1 MAVWGK
7 VKIASTTTTSKA
19 PLARTPSKAG
29 SLFSETLTAAL
40 GKRKSK
46 FKDITDELN
55 QHINAEER
63 EELYQRPL
71 FNADKIRRMMER
83 IVEKQFDVDEEEMRY
98 VYNPAKNLKMCQNIS
113 KQIKDR
119 MKAMNFKRH
128 RIISIATIVEKQQQG
143 IHYKMKYILDPKLDD
158 YVRLTSTELTVPKIE
173 ISFDTP
179 NRDRFLRDDFRNKRE
194 SYAVLG
200 RGSYGVVIK
209 ASYRGRPV
217 AVKILEK
224 RSHRHRCRYD
234 SLLNEANALNLRHD
248 NIVTVLKI
256 VPGAQYGLV
265 LMERFDGYCLQRI
278 IGHQR
283 NHPIAVQHKLLILC
297 DIISGLCFC
306 HRHNIVHL
314 DVKPQNV
321 IVTVSGAAD
330 QPVAPAA
337 GNLPLRK
344 YLCKLCDFGSSMM
357 LQPWQPN
364 ETLVNRGTIRYMAP
378 ELLRGTGGFTARA
391 DIYSFGVTMWQ
402 LDEGRFPYEEITC
415 NEVIAY
421 NVVKKG
427 LRPDSI
433 TTMAFGRRAT
443 NLPAGLRDIGCLH
456 GSLRG
461 PISLTGG
468 GGGGGSSFTGRFET
482 DAVDD
487 VLKRQ
492 GIAVE
497 YRAKRPTR
505 VICPTERTD
514 QPMNDQELNVAR
526 IMEMFGGNCTI
537 ANNERIQLRQTMR
550 TLYSKCWASD
560 PACRPDA
567 PAVRAAIHQ
576 ALEKIALG
584 KRAGK

>member
-55 QHINAEER
+55 QHINNEER

-119 MKAMNFKRH
+119 MKAMNFKR
-128 RIISIATIVEKQQQG
+128 
-143 IHYKMKYILDPKLDD
+143 
-158 YVRLTSTELTVPKIE
+158 TSTELDVPKIE

-179 NRDRFLRDDFRNKRE
+179 NRDRFLRDDFHNKRE

-224 RSHRHRCRYD
+224 RRTHRYRCRYD

-256 VPGAQYGLV
+256 VAGAQYGLV
-265 LMERFDGYCLQRI
+265 LMDRFDGYCLQQI

-283 NHPIAVQHKLLILC
+283 NDPIAVQHKLLILC

-321 IVTVSGAAD
+321 IVTVNATVTAAATTPGASSCV
-330 QPVAPAA
+330 Q
-337 GNLPLRK
+337 LRK

-357 LQPWQPN
+357 LDPWQRS

-378 ELLRGTGGFTARA
+378 ELLRGQYRTTGGFTERA

-433 TTMAFGRRAT
+433 TSVAFDRRMI
-443 NLPAGLRDIGCLH
+443 NLPVGLREIGCLH
-456 GSLRG
+456 GSLRAS
-461 PISLTGG
+461 ISLTGG
-468 GGGGGSSFTGRFET
+468 VRSNGGFES

-492 GIAVE
+492 GILVE
-497 YRAKRPTR
+497 YRAMHKRR
-505 VICPTERTD
+505 KKRSLGALWTEAESS
-514 QPMNDQELNVAR
+514 DQELNGTKLNA
-526 IMEMFGGNCTI
+526 IFCDHFSI
-537 ANNERIQLRQTMR
+537 PSNERVLLKQMMR
-550 TLYSKCWASD
+550 SLYSKCWLSD
-560 PACRPDA
+560 PASRPDA
-567 PAVRAAIHQ
+567 PTVRATIHQ
-576 ALEKIALG
+576 ALERIILCKCAK
-584 KRAGK
+584 KR

>member
-1 MAVWGK
+1 M
-7 VKIASTTTTSKA
+7 
-19 PLARTPSKAG
+19 
-29 SLFSETLTAAL
+29 
-40 GKRKSK
+40 
-46 FKDITDELN
+46 
-55 QHINAEER
+55 
-63 EELYQRPL
+63 
-71 FNADKIRRMMER
+71 
-83 IVEKQFDVDEEEMRY
+83 
-98 VYNPAKNLKMCQNIS
+98 
-113 KQIKDR
+113 
-119 MKAMNFKRH
+119 
-128 RIISIATIVEKQQQG
+128 
-143 IHYKMKYILDPKLDD
+143 
-158 YVRLTSTELTVPKIE
+158 TSTELTVPKIE

-179 NRDRFLRDDFRNKRE
+179 NRDRFLREDFRNKRE

-321 IVTVSGAAD
+321 IVTVSGGAD

-468 GGGGGSSFTGRFET
+468 GDGGSSFTGRFES

-505 VICPTERTD
+505 VICPTERPD

-526 IMEMFGGNCTI
+526 IMEMFGDNCTI

-560 PACRPDA
+560 ATCRPDA

>member
-1 MAVWGK
+1 M
-7 VKIASTTTTSKA
+7 
-19 PLARTPSKAG
+19 
-29 SLFSETLTAAL
+29 E
-40 GKRKSK
+40 
-46 FKDITDELN
+46 
-55 QHINAEER
+55 
-63 EELYQRPL
+63 
-71 FNADKIRRMMER
+71 IRCL
-83 IVEKQFDVDEEEMRY
+83 
-98 VYNPAKNLKMCQNIS
+98 P
-113 KQIKDR
+113 
-119 MKAMNFKRH
+119 
-128 RIISIATIVEKQQQG
+128 
-143 IHYKMKYILDPKLDD
+143 
-158 YVRLTSTELTVPKIE
+158 TSTELTVPKIE

-402 LDEGRFPYEEITC
+402 LDVGRFPYEEITC

-468 GGGGGSSFTGRFET
+468 GGGSSFTGRFET

-514 QPMNDQELNVAR
+514 QPMNDPELNVAR
-526 IMEMFGGNCTI
+526 IMELFGNNCTI

>member
-1 MAVWGK
+1 MENYN
-7 VKIASTTTTSKA
+7 KA
-19 PLARTPSKAG
+19 
-29 SLFSETLTAAL
+29 
-40 GKRKSK
+40 
-46 FKDITDELN
+46 
-55 QHINAEER
+55 
-63 EELYQRPL
+63 
-71 FNADKIRRMMER
+71 
-83 IVEKQFDVDEEEMRY
+83 
-98 VYNPAKNLKMCQNIS
+98 
-113 KQIKDR
+113 
-119 MKAMNFKRH
+119 
-128 RIISIATIVEKQQQG
+128 
-143 IHYKMKYILDPKLDD
+143 
-158 YVRLTSTELTVPKIE
+158 TSTELDVPKIE

-179 NRDRFLRDDFRNKRE
+179 NRDRFLRDDFHNKRD
-194 SYAVLG
+194 SYAILG

-224 RSHRHRCRYD
+224 RPHRHRCRYD

-256 VPGAQYGLV
+256 VAGAQYGLV
-265 LMERFDGYCLQRI
+265 LMERFDGYCLQQL

-283 NHPIAVQHKLLILC
+283 NDPIAVQHKLLILC

-321 IVTVSGAAD
+321 IVTVNATATGAST
-330 QPVAPAA
+330 PGAPCQQ
-337 GNLPLRK
+337 LRK

-357 LQPWQPN
+357 LDPWQRN

-378 ELLRGTGGFTARA
+378 ELLRGQHCTMGGFTERA

-402 LDEGRFPYEEITC
+402 LDEERFPYEEITC

-433 TTMAFGRRAT
+433 SSVAFARRMT
-443 NLPAGLRDIGCLH
+443 NLPAGLRNIGCLH
-456 GSLRG
+456 GSLRA

-468 GGGGGSSFTGRFET
+468 SHLNGCLES

-492 GIAVE
+492 GIVVE
-497 YRAKRPTR
+497 YRAKRKGRKKSQLGALWTEADSSEQHLNAIFCDHISIPNNKR
-505 VICPTERTD
+505 V
-514 QPMNDQELNVAR
+514 
-526 IMEMFGGNCTI
+526 
-537 ANNERIQLRQTMR
+537 QLKQMIR
-550 TLYSKCWASD
+550 TLYSKCWLSD
-560 PACRPDA
+560 PAARPDA
-567 PAVRAAIHQ
+567 TTVRATVHQ
-576 ALEKIALG
+576 ALEKIILCKCA
-584 KRAGK
+584 K

>member
-1 MAVWGK
+1 M
-7 VKIASTTTTSKA
+7 
-19 PLARTPSKAG
+19 
-29 SLFSETLTAAL
+29 
-40 GKRKSK
+40 
-46 FKDITDELN
+46 
-55 QHINAEER
+55 
-63 EELYQRPL
+63 
-71 FNADKIRRMMER
+71 
-83 IVEKQFDVDEEEMRY
+83 
-98 VYNPAKNLKMCQNIS
+98 
-113 KQIKDR
+113 
-119 MKAMNFKRH
+119 
-128 RIISIATIVEKQQQG
+128 
-143 IHYKMKYILDPKLDD
+143 
-158 YVRLTSTELTVPKIE
+158 TSTELDVPKVE

-179 NRDRFLRDDFRNKRE
+179 NRDRFLRDDFHNKRD
-194 SYAVLG
+194 SYAILG

-209 ASYRGRPV
+209 ASYRDRPV

-224 RSHRHRCRYD
+224 RTHRHRCRYD

-256 VPGAQYGLV
+256 VAGAQYGLV
-265 LMERFDGYCLQRI
+265 LMERFDGHCLQQL

-283 NHPIAVQHKLLILC
+283 NDPIAVQHKLLILC

-321 IVTVSGAAD
+321 IVTVNTTVTAGASC
-330 QPVAPAA
+330 QQV
-337 GNLPLRK
+337 RK

-357 LQPWQPN
+357 LDPWQRN

-378 ELLRGTGGFTARA
+378 ELLRGQHRTRGGFTERA

-402 LDEGRFPYEEITC
+402 LDEERFPYEEITC

-433 TTMAFGRRAT
+433 TSAAFGRRMT

-456 GSLRG
+456 GSLRA

-468 GGGGGSSFTGRFET
+468 SHFNGCLES

-492 GIAVE
+492 GILVE
-497 YRAKRPTR
+497 YRSKRKCKKTSQLGALRTEAESSEQQLNRAKINAIFCDHFSIP
-505 VICPTERTD
+505 
-514 QPMNDQELNVAR
+514 
-526 IMEMFGGNCTI
+526 
-537 ANNERIQLRQTMR
+537 NNKRIQLKQMIR
-550 TLYSKCWASD
+550 TLYSKCWLSD
-560 PACRPDA
+560 PASRPDA
-567 PAVRAAIHQ
+567 TTVRATIHQ
-576 ALEKIALG
+576 ALEKIILCKCAQ
-584 KRAGK
+584 